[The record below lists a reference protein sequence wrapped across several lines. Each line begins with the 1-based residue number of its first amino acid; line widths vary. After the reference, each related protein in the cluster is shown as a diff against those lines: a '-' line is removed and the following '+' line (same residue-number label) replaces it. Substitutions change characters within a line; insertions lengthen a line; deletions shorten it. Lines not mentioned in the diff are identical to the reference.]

1 MIPFIDVIYGMFF
14 MLFSENKNIV
24 LFFSEQCVM
33 FSSYHEYADH
43 QFFENTKTALGIQI
57 NIYFFLSQ
65 NIVTCEN
72 LHQRIILRIL

>member
-24 LFFSEQCVM
+24 FFSEQCVM

-43 QFFENTKTALGIQI
+43 QFFENTRTALGIQI

-72 LHQRIILRIL
+72 LHQRIILSIL